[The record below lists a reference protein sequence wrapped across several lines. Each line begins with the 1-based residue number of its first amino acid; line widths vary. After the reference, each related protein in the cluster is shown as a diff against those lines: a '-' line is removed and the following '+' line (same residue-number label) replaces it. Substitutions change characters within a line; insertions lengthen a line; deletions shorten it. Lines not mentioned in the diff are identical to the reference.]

1 MSDPHEK
8 SISTDRAPAPA
19 SHLAADAASR
29 PRRWAESRGAADWF
43 RILDELQANVMVADM
58 DLNLVFANKR
68 AMQTFRVL
76 EKEIQSVFRI
86 SADEILGASIHRFHR
101 NPARNEAIL
110 RDPGAFPRTAVFSF
124 GGVTLETRIQRVS
137 HPGEPTFCYVV
148 SWEDVSERMR
158 LEKDLHQAMAREQ
171 EKGQALR
178 DSVNSMLIAV
188 NAAKGGDLTTE
199 IPVHGSD
206 EIGKMADGLREFL
219 QSLRE
224 HNRITAKNA
233 AELGTSARKLTDVS
247 LQMSANAEETSTQAT
262 VVASSSKTVSESVQT
277 VATAVGEMTKSITEI
292 SLNATKAADMGKG
305 AVHLTESTNAIIAKL
320 GRSTQEIGAVVKL
333 ITSIAAQTNLL
344 ALNAT
349 IEAARAGEAGR
360 GFAVVANEVKELAK
374 ETAGATE
381 DIGAKIA
388 AIRSD
393 MEEAIKAIASISDMI
408 RRINDMQGI
417 IATAVEEQSATSSE
431 MSRSIAKAALGSQS
445 ISSNLEGVATAAR
458 NTSSG
463 ASELQTV
470 AQRLSDMAQELEELV
485 GRYKWELAPERPT
498 AASLQ
503 QIVGE
508 LRGAEAVSK
517 ADLISIV
524 SRLAELLGREAGK

>member
-1 MSDPHEK
+1 MSEARERHQDPSRSSPE
-8 SISTDRAPAPA
+8 AVG
-19 SHLAADAASR
+19 AAER
-29 PRRWAESRGAADWF
+29 IVKIWAESRNTKDWF
-43 RILDELQANVMVADM
+43 RMLDELQANVMIADM
-58 DLNLVFANKR
+58 ELNLVFANRR
-68 AMQTFRVL
+68 ALQTFRTL
-76 EKEIQSVFRI
+76 EKEIQKEFHI
-86 SADEILGASIHRFHR
+86 SANEILGASIHRFHR
-101 NPARNEAIL
+101 NPARIEGIL
-110 RDPGAFPRTAVFSF
+110 RDPSAFPRKAIFSF
-124 GGVTLETRIQRVS
+124 SGVTLETRIHRVA
-137 HPGEPTFCYVV
+137 HPGEPTFCFIV

-158 LEKDLHQAMAREQ
+158 LEKDLHQTMAREQ
-171 EKGQALR
+171 EKSQTLR
-178 DSVNSMLIAV
+178 DSVDSMLVAV
-188 NAAKGGDLTTE
+188 NAAKDGDLTTE
-199 IPVHGSD
+199 IGVQGTD
-206 EIGKMADGLREFL
+206 VIGKMADGLRQFL

-233 AELGTSARKLTDVS
+233 SALGGSARRLTDVS
-247 LQMSANAEETSTQAT
+247 LQMSSNAEETSAQAT
-262 VVASSSKTVSESVQT
+262 LVATSSKTVSESVQT

-292 SLNATKAADMGKG
+292 SSNTTKASDMGKG

-381 DIGAKIA
+381 DIGSKIA

-393 MEEAIKAIASISDMI
+393 MEEAIKAIANISDMI

-431 MSRSIAKAALGSQS
+431 MSRNIAKAAMGSAS

-463 ASELQTV
+463 ATELQTV
-470 AQRLSDMAQELEELV
+470 AQRLSDMARELQELV
-485 GRYKWELAPERPT
+485 GRYKWEI
-498 AASLQ
+498 AS
-503 QIVGE
+503 G
-508 LRGAEAVSK
+508 RGASASMQQVMGDLRNAEGMNR
-517 ADLISIV
+517 ADLV
-524 SRLAELLGREAGK
+524 ALVGRLSEMLGPDGGK